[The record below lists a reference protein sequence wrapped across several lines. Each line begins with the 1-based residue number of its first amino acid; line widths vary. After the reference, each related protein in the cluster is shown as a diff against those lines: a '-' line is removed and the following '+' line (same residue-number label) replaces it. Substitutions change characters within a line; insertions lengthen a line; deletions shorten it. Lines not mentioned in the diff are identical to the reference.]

1 MMSYKDFLEEWDKD
15 STNHGYPSLFS
26 TTKITTTEPEDTSVS
41 EAINALA
48 NDDNI
53 YYTALK
59 SALDMMLSVGSASYS
74 GKRQYIRMRDDRND
88 INITIEYTMPDN
100 YKITDVKE
108 GLYAMAMF
116 LNTDYKKMTK
126 LAKYKVTVT
135 KKKAV
140 SSDDKQ
146 VRYGWEYAYPFI
158 NNIYYLVHNK
168 TLVEDLNEENCPTE
182 EDILEI
188 LNRESKT
195 EEVIE
200 TIFGDKHVIKKEP
213 DVKIYRTEIT
223 DTNDPYWKAIE
234 KGWTVK

>member
-1 MMSYKDFLEEWDKD
+1 MMNYKDFLEKWDED
-15 STNHGYPSLFS
+15 STNRGYPSFFNA
-26 TTKITTTEPEDTSVS
+26 TTINT
-41 EAINALA
+41 NALKNTA
-48 NDDNI
+48 VSGEMHLLDNEDNI
-53 YYTALK
+53 YYIALK
-59 SALDMMLSVGSASYS
+59 SALDMMLSISTASYS

-108 GLYAMAMF
+108 GLSAMAMF

-146 VRYGWEYAYPFI
+146 VRHGWEYAYPFI

-188 LNRESKT
+188 LHRESKT
-195 EEVIE
+195 EELIE

-213 DVKIYRTEIT
+213 DVKIYRTDIS